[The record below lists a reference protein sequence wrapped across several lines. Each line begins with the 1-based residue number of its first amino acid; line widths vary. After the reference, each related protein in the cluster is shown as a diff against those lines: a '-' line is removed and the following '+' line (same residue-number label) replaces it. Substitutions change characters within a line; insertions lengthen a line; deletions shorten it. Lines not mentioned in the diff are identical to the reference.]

1 MSKWL
6 THLKKFYL
14 DKKKTDKSYSYKNAM
29 KDAAKT
35 YNSNATNSDT
45 NRETCTSKSTK
56 MRKLCSQKRRTQRKT
71 RNTRK

>member
-29 KDAAKT
+29 KDAVFLTYKT
-35 YNSNATNSDT
+35 
-45 NRETCTSKSTK
+45 TSLI
-56 MRKLCSQKRRTQRKT
+56 MIYIQINLFWNEQE
-71 RNTRK
+71 

>member
-35 YNSNATNSDT
+35 YNGNS
-45 NRETCTSKSTK
+45 ETCTAKSTK
-56 MRKLCSQKRRTQRKT
+56 MRKICSRKRRTLRKT
-71 RNTRK
+71 RKARKTSK